1 MTALKPTTGTLL
13 ENLHISGVAVL
24 PRAIPGDA
32 AAFLAERAWDLVSRW
47 QEHDASGRLNEE
59 DQYALSVGTIHFGAL
74 LPDPIGSQ
82 FIKDLMTAAMTGP
95 AWRVF
100 RRLFGD
106 EVGFPLRTC
115 SLRWHQP
122 PFDLSPVPLH
132 QDVGFLGSEFQIVNC
147 WLTFTDAGQDAAG
160 LEIAPVKLMRELPKL
175 GSVRRAT
182 NIKFWSIE
190 IDADAAGPALP
201 AADYLRPSLTAGDA
215 VLFDQFTPHRTLI
228 SPEMT
233 EARISVELR
242 GCSAANLTT
251 DYRFPEKLVIAET
264 EAGLMM
270 RHDEAPA
277 TLLNSLNKP

>member
-1 MTALKPTTGTLL
+1 MTGVKPTTATLL
-13 ENLHISGVAVL
+13 ESLHISGVAIL
-24 PRAIPGDA
+24 PSAIPSEEA
-32 AAFLAERAWDLVSRW
+32 ASLADRAWGLVSRW
-47 QEHDASGRLNEE
+47 QEHATAGLLNEE

-74 LPDPIGSQ
+74 LPDPVGRR
-82 FIKDLMTAAMTGP
+82 FVDDVMDAAMTGP
-95 AWRVF
+95 VWRVF
-100 RRLFGD
+100 RRLFGT

-147 WLTFTDAGQDAAG
+147 WLTFTDAGRDAAG
-160 LEIAPVKLMRELPKL
+160 LELAPVKLMRELPKL

-190 IDADAAGPALP
+190 IDADAAGPALS
-201 AADYLRPSLTAGDA
+201 AADYLRPTLSAGDA

-228 SPEMT
+228 SPDMK

-242 GCSAANLTT
+242 GCRAANLTK
-251 DYRFPEKLVIAET
+251 DYRFPDKLVISET
-264 EAGLMM
+264 ETGLMM
-270 RHDEAPA
+270 RHNEAPA
-277 TLLNSLNKP
+277 ARLNSLNKP